1 MPLMPVAQEIV
12 SPFLLVHVET
22 VVPASTVSATLE
34 NVANMSVVINL
45 SKSSFIN
52 AFASFSLQTASGA
65 SSSTI
70 GLDISFDGSSGEEHQ
85 RFLSGTNDLGIGAI
99 VERTDTALPA
109 GNHTATLRFRRVSGT
124 ATPGI
129 VVASMIVFA
138 G

>member
-70 GLDISFDGSSGEEHQ
+70 GLDISFDGSTGEEHQ
-85 RFLSGTNDLGIGAI
+85 RFMSGSNDLGIGAI
-99 VERTDTALPA
+99 VERTDTVLAA
-109 GNHTATLRFRRVSGT
+109 GNHTVNLRFRRVSGT
-124 ATPGI
+124 AVPGI